1 MKKKIGNYPNPD
13 IETRIRVQSI
23 GAYSK
28 YKIYVATSLM
38 VRLFLDLLGA
48 LKGCAINVFSISG
61 IGNNMKLMKFTLISL
76 FLMSTISYAEL
87 TAKVDRNQI
96 VIGETF
102 NLVITVDENTSEQP
116 DLSELAQA
124 FQVLGTSQSS
134 STKIINGSYSVE
146 KTWNV
151 SLMPNG
157 LGEKTIPSIKLGNQ
171 STQPIKVSVSKL
183 DPNAKSNGEIFIEVS
198 ADKKSAF
205 VKEQI
210 ILTVKLFYAV
220 ALSEG
225 NLSEPLAKNTI
236 VTQLDKGT
244 TYNTSRD
251 GKNYTVVEKHF
262 ALFAEKSG
270 QLDLNPIIFNGRD
283 NTSRRNFSMFSTGKP
298 VRAVSKPLS
307 IDIKPIPQTSIGKD
321 WIPASN
327 VQVSQQW
334 TQPPYKVGEPI
345 TRTITLFIEG
355 LSETQI
361 PNIDLGEI
369 ENIRVYPEQ
378 PQTQTEKTAQT
389 IKAVKQMKI
398 ALIPTQEGSI
408 RIPEYQ
414 LEWYNTETNQ
424 IELAKLPPI
433 SLQVDAGDFGVKQQD
448 VADMFSPE
456 KQKQKPSSS
465 ASQVTT
471 PQKVIQVIEKDNMLW
486 KALTALFAI
495 LWLLTTWLYIKKR
508 IKKSKNQVADP
519 IVNISKKQIIAAINN
534 KDIKA
539 LQSSLIDWWNI
550 QYPDNQVTNL
560 SQIKLCLN
568 SSMHTL
574 IDQVELY
581 LYNPGKLENFNQKA
595 WLQAVNSN
603 DLSLIKSARVKSKMT
618 LSKLY

>member
-1 MKKKIGNYPNPD
+1 
-13 IETRIRVQSI
+13 
-23 GAYSK
+23 
-28 YKIYVATSLM
+28 
-38 VRLFLDLLGA
+38 
-48 LKGCAINVFSISG
+48 
-61 IGNNMKLMKFTLISL
+61 
-76 FLMSTISYAEL
+76 MSTVSYAEL

-102 NLVITVDENTSEQP
+102 NLVITIDENTNDQP
-116 DLSELAQA
+116 DLSELDLA
-124 FQVLGTSQSS
+124 FQVLGSSQSS

-171 STQPIKVSVSKL
+171 STQPINISVTKL
-183 DPNAKSNGEIFIEVS
+183 DPNAKSNGQIFVEIAS
-198 ADKKSAF
+198 DKKSAY
-205 VKEQI
+205 VKEQV
-210 ILTVKLFYAV
+210 ILTVKLFYSI

-225 NLSEPLAKNTI
+225 NLSEPIAKNSI

-244 TYNTSRD
+244 TYNTSRN
-251 GKNYTVVEKHF
+251 GQNYTVVEKHF

-270 QLDLNPIIFNGRD
+270 PLDLNPIIFNGRD

-307 IDIKPIPQTSIGKD
+307 IDIKPIPQSSIGKD
-321 WIPASN
+321 WIPASK
-327 VQVSQQW
+327 VQISQQW

-361 PNIDLGEI
+361 PDIDLGEI
-369 ENIRVYPEQ
+369 QNIRVYPEQ

-414 LEWYNTETNQ
+414 LEWYNTITNQ
-424 IELAKLPPI
+424 IEQAKLPPL
-433 SLQVDAGDFGVKQQD
+433 SLQVDAGEFGVKNLDVDGLFNQD
-448 VADMFSPE
+448 KE
-456 KQKQKPSSS
+456 KEISSS
-465 ASQVTT
+465 NTAQVTA

-486 KALTALFAI
+486 KALTSLFAI
-495 LWLLTTWLYIKKR
+495 LWLITTLLFMKKR
-508 IKKSKNQVADP
+508 TKKAKSHVSVPIVKISKN
-519 IVNISKKQIIAAINN
+519 QIIAAINN

-539 LQSSLIDWWNI
+539 LQSSLIDWWNN
-550 QYPDNQVTNL
+550 QYPRNQVTNL
-560 SQIKLCLN
+560 SQIKPMLN
-568 SSMHTL
+568 SSMHAL

-581 LYNPGKLENFNQKA
+581 LYNPEKLENFNQKA
-595 WLQAVNSN
+595 WLNAVNGN
-603 DLSLIKSARVKSKMT
+603 DLNLLKSVNVKSENT
-618 LSKLY
+618 LPKLY